1 MRTYSTN
8 EARNNFSE
16 LIDNSRRE
24 PIAIAKHGR
33 VISVMLAKEDYEHY
47 QELEE
52 QYWMNHKTISS
63 EDKTAEI
70 NSRIEKLERELEKN
84 KCTK

>member
-1 MRTYSTN
+1 MTTIT
-8 EARNNFSE
+8 ARIDDKLIKQLNLIAEKKERSKSYLIRKAIENFILDSQE
-16 LIDNSRRE
+16 
-24 PIAIAKHGR
+24 
-33 VISVMLAKEDYEHY
+33 
-47 QELEE
+47 ELEE

-63 EDKTAEI
+63 EDNTAKI

>member
-1 MRTYSTN
+1 MTTIT
-8 EARNNFSE
+8 ARIDDKLIEQLTLIAEKTERSRSYLIRKAIENFILDS
-16 LIDNSRRE
+16 
-24 PIAIAKHGR
+24 
-33 VISVMLAKEDYEHY
+33 
-47 QELEE
+47 QEEIEE

-63 EDKTAEI
+63 EDNTTEI

>member
-1 MRTYSTN
+1 MTTIT
-8 EARNNFSE
+8 ARIDDKLIEKLNLISEKTERSKSYLIRKAIENFI
-16 LIDNSRRE
+16 IDSQE
-24 PIAIAKHGR
+24 
-33 VISVMLAKEDYEHY
+33 
-47 QELEE
+47 ELEE